1 MFGLGHQSTSAQAW
15 INGGNPTKGFLSGSV
30 GVFSSFY
37 QSIAGRGR
45 GELPVH
51 ARAARDRRLAITPHR
66 DAIRRR
72 GRLSHARSDVSA
84 SLPPQDNLFLD
95 NHIMYALLLIGLALV
110 GAGNTLGLGRRWTQT
125 NLVQRHP
132 WLT

>member
-1 MFGLGHQSTSAQAW
+1 VVNWLFMLGLLAIAVS
-15 INGGNPTKGFLSGSV
+15 LSLRIAMRFAAAAGSV
-30 GVFSSFY
+30 MLV
-37 QSIAGRGR
+37 
-45 GELPVH
+45 LMW
-51 ARAARDRRLAITPHR
+51 
-66 DAIRRR
+66 
-72 GRLSHARSDVSA
+72 SA